1 MTVRGLV
8 RQRAPVP
15 RPGTVPYR
23 DHIMALELEL
33 MDNEQVE
40 LTGTAAHVYVSSM
53 PDNVWTDAATITVG
67 DTVTMTL
74 RPWAEV
80 SSALDGITRGELTAG
95 DAAFAEPWW
104 GELAA
109 P

>member
-1 MTVRGLV
+1 MTIRGLV

-40 LTGTAAHVYVSSM
+40 RTGATAHVYVSSM
-53 PDNVWTDAATITVG
+53 TDNVWTDAATITVG
-67 DTVTMTL
+67 DVVVMTL

-80 SSALDGITRGELTAG
+80 APDLDGITRGELTAG
-95 DAAFAEPWW
+95 DAGFAEPWW
-104 GELAA
+104 GELAT